1 MTDLEGYTRE
11 KPRGGS
17 REATNGSANG
27 RARLADGSAKARA
40 RRPPRLDPARW
51 ISLHPLLEGR
61 GWTLVRVCS
70 DALALA
76 VALVAWTAVVLDPA
90 AEGAQLLWAYPVL
103 TIALLGLRG
112 LYRADH
118 YIPLLDA
125 VARIA
130 GAAALTAMVLIA
142 LVGIT
147 DPEARPA
154 YLVGPLWL
162 GGTLALIASH
172 VTLEWTRR
180 LAREHHIGGKA
191 TLIVGAGRVGAKLER
206 RLRDQP
212 HLGLNP
218 VGFLGDDSAGPSEDG
233 PSIESPVLGHPSE
246 LKWVVK
252 EARVEHVILAFLPAP
267 DSSLLP
273 LIRDCEA
280 LGVGVSVVP
289 RFFETP
295 TTRVALTHIGG
306 LPLFGLRRVDPKSWQ
321 FGVKH
326 TFDRVAASIILLALA
341 PVMVAT
347 ALAVKLSS
355 PGPIFFRQTR
365 IGRDDA
371 HFDMLKFRTMRASD
385 PADAGFEVQPD
396 RAPGGVEGVDRR
408 TPIGTLLRRTSLDEL
423 PQLLNVLRG
432 DMSLVGPRPER
443 PEFVREFREN
453 IERYIDRHRVKSGI
467 TGWAQV
473 HGLRGQRTS
482 LSDRV
487 EWDNYYIE
495 NWSLWLDVKILL
507 MTVVAVVT
515 PAE

>member
-1 MTDLEGYTRE
+1 
-11 KPRGGS
+11 
-17 REATNGSANG
+17 
-27 RARLADGSAKARA
+27 
-40 RRPPRLDPARW
+40 
-51 ISLHPLLEGR
+51 
-61 GWTLVRVCS
+61 VCS
-70 DALALA
+70 DALALTLT
-76 VALVAWTAVVLDPA
+76 VALAAWASAIIDPPA
-90 AEGAQLLWAYPVL
+90 PGAQLLWAYPVL

-118 YIPLLDA
+118 YRPLLDA
-125 VARIA
+125 VAQIA
-130 GAAALTAMVLIA
+130 GAAALTAMLLIA
-142 LVGIT
+142 FVGIT
-147 DPEARPA
+147 DPEARAA
-154 YLVGPLWL
+154 YLVGPVWL
-162 GGTLALIASH
+162 GGTLALIAGH
-172 VTLEWTRR
+172 ATLEWMRRQTRER
-180 LAREHHIGGKA
+180 RIGGKA

-206 RLRDQP
+206 RLTEQP
-212 HLGLNP
+212 HLGLIP
-218 VGFLGDDSAGPSEDG
+218 IGFLDEGSGGPSEDRG

-252 EARVEHVILAFLPAP
+252 ATRAEHVILAFLPMP
-267 DSSLLP
+267 DSALLP

-280 LGVGVSVVP
+280 LGVGISVVP
-289 RFFETP
+289 RFFETA
-295 TTRVALTHIGG
+295 TTRMELTHIGG

-321 FGVKH
+321 FAVKH
-326 TFDRVAASIILLALA
+326 VLDRVAASIILLVLSSVMLA
-341 PVMVAT
+341 IV
-347 ALAVKLSS
+347 LAVKLSS

-371 HFDMLKFRTMRASD
+371 QFDMLKFRTMRESD
-385 PADAGFEVQPD
+385 PAEAGFEVQSD

-423 PQLLNVLRG
+423 PQLLNVLQG

-443 PEFVREFREN
+443 PQFVRQFGEN
-453 IERYIDRHRVKSGI
+453 IERYSDRHRVKSGI

-473 HGLRGQRTS
+473 HGLRGQTS

-507 MTVVAVVT
+507 MTARAIAA